1 MVNKML
7 PGPMLIWLSSSLRR
21 DWVDLSRNTAL
32 GWRIHRDASESRLS
46 SVTLDGGGHREG
58 SWMSMNILNI
68 IAFLKIL
75 GSMLDDYFMYSMYI
89 IYLHIPFLYHT
100 AFHGS
105 GKWSNMCKR
114 VPPRWGCFLLGPWLW
129 EEVSEGHWKKKSLQI
144 IAAIYEVLVLRKV
157 VVKYIFLGSVKELQ
171 VQNTFEGWHSKEH
184 LPAIWAFLKPN
195 WDLLRYFGACKVIAH
210 STGSICERQS
220 QPTSQNKTK
229 IYTKYMFGMARTFA

>member
-1 MVNKML
+1 MIIL
-7 PGPMLIWLSSSLRR
+7 C
-21 DWVDLSRNTAL
+21 
-32 GWRIHRDASESRLS
+32 
-46 SVTLDGGGHREG
+46 TLC
-58 SWMSMNILNI
+58 ILYI
-68 IAFLKIL
+68 SISPF
-75 GSMLDDYFMYSMYI
+75 YI
-89 IYLHIPFLYHT
+89 IQHFMEVENDQT
-100 AFHGS
+100 CAKG
-105 GKWSNMCKR
+105 

-184 LPAIWAFLKPN
+184 LPANWVFLKPN
-195 WDLLRYFGACKVIAH
+195 WNLLRYFGACKVITY

-229 IYTKYMFGMARTFA
+229 ILNTCLAWLVHLHSIGTQGISRCLESFLFIPPPALPAKMIQFDVRIKGWSHQLLDTHHNKPL